1 MAFSAAFITT
11 YVLPIGRSFDLSPDR
26 STAFCAF
33 FRHCWAADHHRD
45 GAVYCM
51 SHHCEEFWP
60 HFCHSLSLS
69 VHLVFCL
76 ESPLNPPHISL
87 SSLPT
92 SFIWEFRH
100 LLLLLLLQI
109 WNRTKSQPN
118 VQSQTPKIYESTLS
132 PETSTWGRAAP
143 SPKIVIWDVSV
154 VVQEIIDSAG
164 FALYISV
171 LHSVNFL

>member
-11 YVLPIGRSFDLSPDR
+11 YVLPVLSTYPQTGRLLFVHFSGIAEQQIITVMEQFTVWVTIARSFGHIS
-26 STAFCAF
+26 
-33 FRHCWAADHHRD
+33 
-45 GAVYCM
+45 VI
-51 SHHCEEFWP
+51 
-60 HFCHSLSLS
+60 HS
-69 VHLVFCL
+69 VFPFILCFV
-76 ESPLNPPHISL
+76 SNPPLNPPHFSL

-92 SFIWEFRH
+92 SFLWEFRH

-118 VQSQTPKIYESTLS
+118 VQLQTPKIYESTLS